1 MLNRKISR
9 DQEVA
14 VIANDLG
21 CEHALFLTWAIAHL
35 DRDGRLDADPEV
47 LRGMVTPLIGMI
59 DSAVVAST
67 IERAGVA
74 GLIDVY
80 EDDRGRR
87 FLVYPKFFA
96 NQIGLRYDRE
106 PASDFPEPGDC
117 RKVSGTLPEDIRKVS
132 GTLPAEGKGRE
143 GKGIEGKGK
152 EGNHARKLAESVSP
166 AVIDDVWAWYKRY
179 HPRARLGDK
188 TRRLIAARL
197 KEGSAPDD
205 LKQAVDGYH
214 RSPFH
219 NGQNDSGGKYLGAG
233 LIFRD
238 SEHVTKGV
246 EMATDETLGNGMT
259 EKTKKNVSNTKA
271 WLRIRERRRDQENN
285 NESD

>member
-106 PASDFPEPGDC
+106 PEIGRASC
-117 RKVSGTLPEDIRKVS
+117 
-132 GTLPAEGKGRE
+132 
-143 GKGIEGKGK
+143 
-152 EGNHARKLAESVSP
+152 
-166 AVIDDVWAWYKRY
+166 
-179 HPRARLGDK
+179 
-188 TRRLIAARL
+188 
-197 KEGSAPDD
+197 
-205 LKQAVDGYH
+205 
-214 RSPFH
+214 
-219 NGQNDSGGKYLGAG
+219 
-233 LIFRD
+233 
-238 SEHVTKGV
+238 
-246 EMATDETLGNGMT
+246 
-259 EKTKKNVSNTKA
+259 
-271 WLRIRERRRDQENN
+271 RERV
-285 NESD
+285 